1 MKTEKA
7 NKMINELLEFVRDE
21 DHDLDELVEK
31 LKELREIAKKE
42 EDPAIVKILR
52 LCYEYIENN
61 EDFDIGYMEEEGI
74 EDMTDIEYLLE
85 LLLHSD
91 REANRKEIREIRDLL
106 WAELY

>member
-1 MKTEKA
+1 
-7 NKMINELLEFVRDE
+7 MISDLLEFVKDE
-21 DHDLDELVEK
+21 DYDRDELVEK
-31 LKELREIAKKE
+31 LKELRELARKE

-52 LCYEYIENN
+52 LCYEYIESN
-61 EDFDIGYMEEEGI
+61 EDFDIGYMAEEGI
-74 EDMTDIEYLLE
+74 EDMTDMEYLLE